1 LKHGIADL
9 SDPMLN
15 DRISELKATRDQAH
29 LAAERGSGRDSN
41 APGRVSHLRRVQA
54 HRHHSGGYRRD
65 HLHGL
70 TQRVEVDQKEPR
82 FMEPARLALASFSH
96 PRRLNYATGRTAA
109 SGRFC

>member
-1 LKHGIADL
+1 
-9 SDPMLN
+9 MLN

-70 TQRVEVDQKEPR
+70 TMPI
-82 FMEPARLALASFSH
+82 FAS
-96 PRRLNYATGRTAA
+96 
-109 SGRFC
+109 SGRGSTRERLTCGF